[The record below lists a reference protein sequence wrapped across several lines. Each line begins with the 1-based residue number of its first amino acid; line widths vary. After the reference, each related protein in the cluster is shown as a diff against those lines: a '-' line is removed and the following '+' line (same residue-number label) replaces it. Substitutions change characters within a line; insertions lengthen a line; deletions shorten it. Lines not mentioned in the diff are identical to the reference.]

1 MKYDENIKVVTM
13 VFFKI
18 LVHLNFSMKYEV
30 WSKYRSRISTAFFY
44 EYSVMAA
51 VLSPEN
57 RIFQDLTV
65 FFHPFIINMK
75 YEGSINVMEMVF
87 FYDLDAF

>member
-1 MKYDENIKVVTM
+1 
-13 VFFKI
+13 
-18 LVHLNFSMKYEV
+18 
-30 WSKYRSRISTAFFY
+30 
-44 EYSVMAA
+44 MAA